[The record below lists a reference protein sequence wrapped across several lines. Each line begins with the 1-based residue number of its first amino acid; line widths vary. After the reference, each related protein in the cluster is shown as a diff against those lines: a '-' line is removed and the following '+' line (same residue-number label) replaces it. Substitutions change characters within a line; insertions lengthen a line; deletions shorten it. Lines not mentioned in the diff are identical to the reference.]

1 MDFNKRAELWSRST
15 REAGKGGQFAKGGG
29 HVPGSTTGSLAKN
42 PGSSM
47 GSALIHGTVANEQ
60 AAQADHIARRTVGN
74 LKKSLPAG
82 ITASSEGGKV
92 TLHAGKA
99 DIGHVASE
107 TNSDGKP
114 GYKGT
119 TASGQSAGV
128 HPTPEVAAH
137 KVVSVH
143 LAKAH
148 ADAADHAVM
157 QARADIKA
165 TGKTGPKYEAA
176 VAAEHAAGKAF
187 DTHHAKLKAMQK
199 ASEPI
204 KIGTAKFPSSKSDI
218 MQNPNAPGSAA
229 RIAGL

>member
-1 MDFNKRAELWSRST
+1 MDYGKRAELWSRST

-60 AAQADHIARRTVGN
+60 AAQAEHIARRTAGN
-74 LKKSLPAG
+74 LKRSLPAG

-92 TLHAGKA
+92 NVHAGKVA
-99 DIGHVASE
+99 IGHVEVGQSGHKAI
-107 TNSDGKP
+107 
-114 GYKGT
+114 
-119 TASGQSAGV
+119 TASGESAGEF
-128 HPTPEVAAH
+128 HTPEVAAH

-143 LAKAH
+143 LAKVH
-148 ADAADHAVM
+148 ADAADHAVA

-187 DTHHAKLKAMQK
+187 DTHHAKLKLMQK
-199 ASEPI
+199 QSEPI
-204 KIGTAKFPSSKSDI
+204 KIGTAKVPSGPSSKSDI
-218 MQNPNAPGSAA
+218 MQNPNAPGSVA
-229 RIAGL
+229 RIAGV